1 LSKVKVFTLAKQ
13 FGYKSAEF
21 VDILHNIG
29 FPVSSYQ
36 ASVEEWDVPV
46 IEERLRKGGLLKSEG
61 GGVESKSDSKKKD
74 GDGKAFSFADLEA
87 QMAASIQDAEPEPEP
102 EAAPEP
108 EPEPEPVLAAPE
120 VSEPE
125 PAEPEVAESEPATPE
140 PAGSNAPTAEE
151 PTAVET
157 AAVEPE
163 VVAPAEPEVVAE
175 QSEAVS
181 EPVAEEA
188 PPAEVAEASASTEA
202 VPKPKPAAPAPR
214 GAKIIAP
221 PRSAA
226 KKGAAKPAPE
236 VAKPAPAAATPP
248 TPAPAKPAESNKAAA
263 QPPTPKP
270 SGVKAATPGKD
281 GAAKGKP
288 QDGKG
293 DKRGKKG
300 PGGRQA
306 PTPKPKRA
314 ARKVGKID
322 LAALG
327 LIKSQHEDKKR
338 STTFSDIRDRVAST
352 RREQRTRQRETM
364 RARRQGKVGP
374 KKVSTVARKK
384 DVVLQSPV
392 TVKTFSTATGVST
405 NDLVRKLMH
414 MGVMASINATL
425 EADAVELLADD
436 MDVNIQYREEA
447 DIEQELMADVMA
459 SRKAVDDS
467 TLAPRQPVIA
477 FLGHV
482 DHGKTSLIDA
492 IRESRVA
499 GKEAGGITQHVGA
512 YKVQL
517 PTGQGV
523 TILDTP
529 GHKAFTQMR
538 QRGAET
544 TDIVVLVVAAD
555 DGVMPQ
561 TEEAIS
567 HAKAAGTPVVVA
579 INKVDTVG
587 ANPEHVKSQLA
598 TLGLQPEDWGGEIGM
613 VEVSA
618 LRKTGIDTLLE
629 RVLLE
634 AEVLDLKAHARGDA
648 LGTILEAK
656 LETGRGKMITVLVQ
670 DGTLRVKDVML
681 AGHTY
686 GKIRLMFDHNG
697 KPVKSAGPATP
708 VEISGLEDLPPVGE
722 MFYVV
727 KDAKAA
733 KAVAEKRMMHK
744 TELIRASKSKIS
756 LSNIFEKIDESRAEH
771 LRFVIKADV
780 QGSVEVLKNTLM
792 ELSTDEVIVDIV
804 HAAVGGVSETDVTLA
819 QTAEGIVIAFGVN
832 PDGKAKRAA
841 EREGV
846 EIRRYEVIY
855 DLVEDIEKAIEGL
868 LAPDTSEREC
878 GHGQV
883 LEVFRSSRWG
893 AIAGVQITSGVA
905 RRSSKVRV
913 IRDGRKL
920 YESTLSSLRRFKDDV
935 REVLEGNEC
944 GLKVEKFDDIKAG
957 DEIEFLEVVET
968 SRSLEEVQAGMNTE
982 SDS

>member
-1 LSKVKVFTLAKQ
+1 MSKVKVFTLAKQ

-36 ASVEEWDVPV
+36 ASVEEWDVPI

-61 GGVESKSDSKKKD
+61 GNEQTSSDAKKKKE
-74 GDGKAFSFADLEA
+74 GDGSPLSFADIAA
-87 QMAASIQDAEPEPEP
+87 QMEASTVEQEAAPVAEPEPT
-102 EAAPEP
+102 
-108 EPEPEPVLAAPE
+108 PEPEPVP
-120 VSEPE
+120 EPE
-125 PAEPEVAESEPATPE
+125 PLEAEAE
-140 PAGSNAPTAEE
+140 AEE
-151 PTAVET
+151 VMEQPEEEP
-157 AAVEPE
+157 VEPE
-163 VVAPAEPEVVAE
+163 AEVVATE
-175 QSEAVS
+175 
-181 EPVAEEA
+181 EPVAEAATVEEVA
-188 PPAEVAEASASTEA
+188 EEVAEAAPEA
-202 VPKPKPAAPAPR
+202 PAEEDAPPAPAAEAPQDPPVPTPTPR
-214 GAKIIAP
+214 SAKIIAP
-221 PRSAA
+221 PRGTKKPAKPDAA
-226 KKGAAKPAPE
+226 PAAKPSAAAGTPSAPSSE
-236 VAKPAPAAATPP
+236 QATPAAA
-248 TPAPAKPAESNKAAA
+248 K
-263 QPPTPKP
+263 PPTPKP
-270 SGVKAATPGKD
+270 A
-281 GAAKGKP
+281 AAKKGGAGPAKGG
-288 QDGKG
+288 DKKGGKG
-293 DKRGKKG
+293 Q
-300 PGGRQA
+300 GGRQA

-327 LIKSQHEDKKR
+327 LIKSQHEEKKR

-352 RREQRTRQRETM
+352 RREQRTRQREAM

-384 DVVLQSPV
+384 DVVLQSPI
-392 TVKTFSTATGVST
+392 TVKAFSTATGISA
-405 NDLVRKLMH
+405 NDIVRKLMQ
-414 MGVMASINATL
+414 MGVMASFNATL
-425 EADAVELLADD
+425 EADTVELLADE
-436 MDVNIQYREEA
+436 MDINIQYREEA
-447 DIEQELMADVMA
+447 DIEKELMEDVMA
-459 SRKAVDDS
+459 NRKAVDDS

-482 DHGKTSLIDA
+482 DHGKTSLIDV
-492 IRESRVA
+492 IRETRVA

-512 YKVQL
+512 YMVKL
-517 PTGQGV
+517 PSGQGL

-529 GHKAFTQMR
+529 GHKAFTEMR
-538 QRGAET
+538 KRGAKT

-579 INKVDTVG
+579 INKIDATG

-598 TLGLQPEDWGGEIGM
+598 NLGLQPEDWGGETGM
-613 VEVSA
+613 IEVSA
-618 LRKTGIDTLLE
+618 LRKQNIDALLE

-681 AGHTY
+681 AGPTY

-708 VEISGLEDLPPVGE
+708 VEISGLDDLPEVGD

-733 KAVAEKRMMHK
+733 KQVAEKRLLHK
-744 TELIRASKSKIS
+744 TELVRASQSKIS
-756 LSNIFEKIDESRAEH
+756 LSNIFEKIDESRAKH

-780 QGSVEVLKNTLM
+780 QGSVEVLKSTLN
-792 ELSTDEVIVDIV
+792 ELSSDEVIVDIV

-841 EREGV
+841 ERENV
-846 EIRRYEVIY
+846 EIRRYDVIY
-855 DLVEDIEKAIEGL
+855 DLVDDIEKSIEGL
-868 LAPDTSEREC
+868 LAPDTLEEEC
-878 GHGQV
+878 GHGEV

-893 AIAGVQITSGVA
+893 SIAGVQITSGVV
-905 RRSSKVRV
+905 RRSNKVRV
-913 IRDGRKL
+913 IRDGRTI
-920 YESTLSSLRRFKDDV
+920 YESTLESLRRFKDDV
-935 REVLEGNEC
+935 REVPEGNEC
-944 GLKVEKFDDIKAG
+944 GLKIVNFDDIKNG
-957 DEIEFLEVVET
+957 DELEFIDVIEK
-968 SRSLEEVQAGMNTE
+968 SRSLEEVQAGASE
-982 SDS
+982 EAGA

>member
-1 LSKVKVFTLAKQ
+1 MSKVKVFTLAKQ

-36 ASVEEWDVPV
+36 ASVEEWDVPI

-61 GGVESKSDSKKKD
+61 GAEDAGKEAAKKSE
-74 GDGKAFSFADLEA
+74 GGGGPLSFADLAA
-87 QMAASIQDAEPEPEP
+87 QMEASTQEPAAAELAVEPAVEVEPEP
-102 EAAPEP
+102 APEP
-108 EPEPEPVLAAPE
+108 EPEPEP
-120 VSEPE
+120 
-125 PAEPEVAESEPATPE
+125 TPE
-140 PAGSNAPTAEE
+140 PAAEE
-151 PTAVET
+151 VVEE
-157 AAVEPE
+157 EPPAE
-163 VVAPAEPEVVAE
+163 VVEEAVAEEAPQEVAEEAVAEVEEAAPAAEVVE
-175 QSEAVS
+175 E
-181 EPVAEEA
+181 EPVAEEKA
-188 PPAEVAEASASTEA
+188 PEEPQ
-202 VPKPKPAAPAPR
+202 PAPVEEPKAEEVKPSEPVEPPTPTPTPR
-214 GAKIIAP
+214 SAKIIAP
-221 PRSAA
+221 PREA
-226 KKGAAKPAPE
+226 KKKAKPKAEKPAAPAAKPA
-236 VAKPAPAAATPP
+236 AAA
-248 TPAPAKPAESNKAAA
+248 K
-263 QPPTPKP
+263 PPTPKP
-270 SGVKAATPGKD
+270 AAAKAKTADKGKAGPKD
-281 GAAKGKP
+281 G
-288 QDGKG
+288 GKG
-293 DKRGKKG
+293 RDGKKG
-300 PGGRQA
+300 KGPSGPQA

-327 LIKSQHEDKKR
+327 LIKSQHEEKKR

-352 RREQRTRQRETM
+352 RREQRTRQREAL

-392 TVKTFSTATGVST
+392 TVKAFSTATGISA
-405 NDLVRKLMH
+405 NDIVRKLMQ
-414 MGVMASINATL
+414 MGVMASFNATL
-425 EADAVELLADD
+425 EADTVELLADE
-436 MDVNIQYREEA
+436 MDINIQYREEA
-447 DIEQELMADVMA
+447 DIEKELMEEVMA
-459 SRKAVDDS
+459 NRKAVDDS

-492 IRESRVA
+492 IRETRVA

-512 YKVQL
+512 YMVKL

-529 GHKAFTQMR
+529 GHKAFTEMR
-538 QRGAET
+538 KRGAST

-579 INKVDTVG
+579 INKIDATG

-598 TLGLQPEDWGGEIGM
+598 NLGLQPEDWGGETGM
-613 VEVSA
+613 IEVSA
-618 LRKTGIDTLLE
+618 LRKQGMDELLE

-656 LETGRGKMITVLVQ
+656 LETGRGKMVTVLVQ
-670 DGTLRVKDVML
+670 DGTLRVKDVVL
-681 AGHTY
+681 AGPTY

-697 KPVKSAGPATP
+697 KPVKTAGPSTP
-708 VEISGLEDLPPVGE
+708 VEISGLDDLPEVGD

-733 KAVAEKRMMHK
+733 KQVAEKRVLHR
-744 TELIRASKSKIS
+744 TELIRASQSKIS
-756 LSNIFEKIDESRAEH
+756 LSNIFEKIDESRAKH

-780 QGSVEVLKNTLM
+780 QGSVEVLKSTLK

-804 HAAVGGVSETDVTLA
+804 HSAVGAVSETDVTLA

-841 EREGV
+841 ERENV
-846 EIRRYEVIY
+846 EIRRYDVIY

-868 LAPDTSEREC
+868 LAPDTTEEEC
-878 GHGQV
+878 GHGHV

-893 AIAGVQITSGVA
+893 SIAGVQITSGVV
-905 RRSSKVRV
+905 RRSNKVRV
-913 IRDGRKL
+913 IRDGRTI
-920 YESTLSSLRRFKDDV
+920 YESTLESLRRFKDDV
-935 REVLEGNEC
+935 REVPEGNEC
-944 GLKVEKFDDIKAG
+944 GLKIENFDDIKTG
-957 DEIEFLEVVET
+957 DELEFIEVIEK
-968 SRSLEEVQAGMNTE
+968 SRSLEEVQAGAAQE
-982 SDS
+982 EGEA

>member
-1 LSKVKVFTLAKQ
+1 MSKVKVFTLAKQ

-61 GGVESKSDSKKKD
+61 DGENAGADSAKKKD
-74 GDGKAFSFADLEA
+74 GNGGPLSFADIAA
-87 QMAASIQDAEPEPEP
+87 QMEASTDEPEEAPAEPVVEPEPVVEASEPEPEVV
-102 EAAPEP
+102 EAVSEEVVEPAEEVAEPVEEVVEPVAEVVEETPPAEAVAPEP
-108 EPEPEPVLAAPE
+108 EPAPEPTPEPEPVQGVE
-120 VSEPE
+120 
-125 PAEPEVAESEPATPE
+125 
-140 PAGSNAPTAEE
+140 EE
-151 PTAVET
+151 PK
-157 AAVEPE
+157 AVEP
-163 VVAPAEPEVVAE
+163 
-175 QSEAVS
+175 
-181 EPVAEEA
+181 
-188 PPAEVAEASASTEA
+188 PPQ
-202 VPKPKPAAPAPR
+202 APAPTPTPTPR
-214 GAKIIAP
+214 SAKIIAP
-221 PRSAA
+221 PRGAKKAA
-226 KKGAAKPAPE
+226 KGKPTE
-236 VAKPAPAAATPP
+236 P
-248 TPAPAKPAESNKAAA
+248 TPAPQAAA
-263 QPPTPKP
+263 SAPAKEAAPKPTPAAKSSPQPPTPKP
-270 SGVKAATPGKD
+270 A
-281 GAAKGKP
+281 AAKGK
-288 QDGKG
+288 DGGKG
-293 DKRGKKG
+293 PAKTGGKGK
-300 PGGRQA
+300 PGDGRKSAKAPAGANA

-327 LIKSQHEDKKR
+327 LIKSQHEEKKR

-352 RREQRTRQRETM
+352 RREQRTRQREAM

-392 TVKTFSTATGVST
+392 TVKGFSTATGISA
-405 NDLVRKLMH
+405 NDIVRKLMQ
-414 MGVMASINATL
+414 MGIMASFNAPL
-425 EADAVELLADD
+425 EADAVELLAEE
-436 MDVNIQYREEA
+436 MDINIQYREEA
-447 DIEQELMADVMA
+447 DIEKELMEEVMA
-459 SRKAVDDS
+459 HRKAVDDS

-482 DHGKTSLIDA
+482 DHGKTSLIDV

-512 YKVQL
+512 YMVQL
-517 PTGQGV
+517 PSGQGM

-529 GHKAFTQMR
+529 GHKAFTEMR
-538 QRGAET
+538 ARGAQT

-567 HAKAAGTPVVVA
+567 HAKAAGTPMVVA
-579 INKVDTVG
+579 INKIDATG

-598 TLGLQPEDWGGEIGM
+598 NLGLQPEDWGGETGM
-613 VEVSA
+613 IEVSA
-618 LRKTGIDTLLE
+618 LRKQNIDGLLE

-681 AGHTY
+681 AGPTY

-697 KPVKSAGPATP
+697 KPVKTAGPATP
-708 VEISGLEDLPPVGE
+708 VEISGLDELPEVGD

-733 KAVAEKRMMHK
+733 KQVAEKRLLHK
-744 TELIRASKSKIS
+744 TELVRASQSKIS
-756 LSNIFEKIDESRAEH
+756 LSNIFAKIDESRAKH

-780 QGSVEVLKNTLM
+780 QGSAEVLKNTLKEM
-792 ELSTDEVIVDIV
+792 STDEVIIDIV

-846 EIRRYEVIY
+846 EIRRYDVIY
-855 DLVEDIEKAIEGL
+855 DLVDDIEKSIEGL
-868 LAPDTSEREC
+868 LAPDTFEEEC
-878 GHGQV
+878 GHGEV

-893 AIAGVQITSGVA
+893 SIAGVQITSGVV
-905 RRSSKVRV
+905 RRSNKVRV
-913 IRDGRKL
+913 IRGGRTV
-920 YESTLSSLRRFKDDV
+920 YESTLESLRRFKDDV
-935 REVLEGNEC
+935 REVQEGNEC
-944 GLKVEKFDDIKAG
+944 GLKIVNFDDIKNG
-957 DEIEFLEVVET
+957 DELEFIEVVEKA
-968 SRSLEEVQAGMNTE
+968 RSLEEVQAGASE
-982 SDS
+982 EAEA